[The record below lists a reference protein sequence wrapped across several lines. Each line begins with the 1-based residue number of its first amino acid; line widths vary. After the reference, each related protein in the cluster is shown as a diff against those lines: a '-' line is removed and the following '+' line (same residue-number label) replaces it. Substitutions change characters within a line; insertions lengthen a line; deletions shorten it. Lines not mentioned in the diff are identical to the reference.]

1 MRVDAPGANP
11 GSVSSVPSAAAPT
24 AFFRL
29 KAHNFWVYAVF
40 GCVSPYLPV
49 YLGDIKGLTPSQIG
63 LVLAVGQSGVLFLPP
78 VMTYLAD
85 RYGWVAPLLVGLF
98 SLNVMAMGGLAL
110 ATGFAACLLAVFLNQ
125 LANQPQVALTDG
137 LYFSLQRQ
145 PGAPPVAFSAVRV
158 WGTIGFIAP
167 SAVIVT
173 LYPALG
179 LAVVPFTA
187 IAAAFFGTLNA
198 RHLPRRLGRAPGHG
212 SRVPTADAA
221 RLLRRPRV
229 ALFCAGMGLLTAT
242 NAAYYGFY
250 PVYLTQQIGV
260 EARWIGLIAN
270 VGVAL
275 EIGFMLAFER
285 LRERIGL
292 RGLVVAGL
300 AMALLRLGLLAFVP
314 TVLAAV
320 ALQVGH
326 GLTIVG
332 LLVAPVMYL
341 NALAGDG
348 YRNSVQ
354 GLYVMLVVGLFAILG
369 NYGSGLLAERG
380 LLLLYRTA
388 FAVAA
393 VGGLLVLT
401 SFLWPVRSG
410 RGAD

>member
-1 MRVDAPGANP
+1 MSSASHAVPAPGY
-11 GSVSSVPSAAAPT
+11 
-24 AFFRL
+24 FRL

-49 YLGDIKGLTPSQIG
+49 YLGDIKGLAPSQIG

-85 RYGWVAPLLVGLF
+85 RYGLVAPLLVGLF
-98 SLNVMAMGGLAL
+98 GLNVAAMGGLAF
-110 ATGFAACLLAVFLNQ
+110 AAGFAACLLAVFVNQ

-137 LYFSLQRQ
+137 LYFTLQRQ

-167 SAVIVT
+167 SGAIVA
-173 LYPALG
+173 LYPAAG
-179 LAVVPFTA
+179 LAVIPYVA
-187 IAAAFFGTLNA
+187 AAAAFFGMLNA
-198 RHLPRRLGRAPGHG
+198 RHLPRRLARAAVPG
-212 SRVPTADAA
+212 SRFPTAEAV

-229 ALFCAGMGLLTAT
+229 ALFCAGMGLMIAT
-242 NAAYYGFY
+242 NAAYYSFY
-250 PVYLTQQIGV
+250 PVYLTQQVGI

-270 VGVAL
+270 LGVAL
-275 EIGFMLAFER
+275 EIGFMLGFER

-292 RGLVVAGL
+292 RGLVIAGL
-300 AMALLRLGLLAFVP
+300 AMSLLRLGLLAFVP
-314 TVLAAV
+314 TAGAAV

-393 VGGLLVLT
+393 VGGLLLLT

-410 RGAD
+410 RGAG